1 MFEHLNTDF
10 KIKIWVI
17 PTIFI
22 FQQQQQQQQHK
33 TREHVRLK
41 QSDCS
46 CFSPTSRLLYLLY
59 CFPNNK

>member
-46 CFSPTSRLLYLLY
+46 CFSPTSRLLYLL

>member
-22 FQQQQQQQQHK
+22 FQQQQQQDPW
-33 TREHVRLK
+33 TREVKTEWLLVFF
-41 QSDCS
+41 SD
-46 CFSPTSRLLYLLY
+46 FSSVVFTLL
-59 CFPNNK
+59 FSQQ

>member
-10 KIKIWVI
+10 KIKIGVI

-22 FQQQQQQQQHK
+22 FQQQQQQNK

-46 CFSPTSRLLYLLY
+46 CFSPTSSLLYLLY